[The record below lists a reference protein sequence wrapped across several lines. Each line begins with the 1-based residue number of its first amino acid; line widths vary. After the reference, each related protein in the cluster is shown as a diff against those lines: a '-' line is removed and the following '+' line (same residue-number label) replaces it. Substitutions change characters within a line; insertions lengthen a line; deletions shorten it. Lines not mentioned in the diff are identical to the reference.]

1 MRAREKKNTARKK
14 KQTQEHEWK
23 RINIMDVARL
33 KDGSKIIEG
42 TNLFGKV

>member
-1 MRAREKKNTARKK
+1 MVRKK
-14 KQTQEHEWK
+14 LRAEHEWK
-23 RINIMDVARL
+23 RINIMDVVRL